1 MFNLEDR
8 VGVFLNPSDDDN
20 EREQAWGNTWGAHAQ
35 RRPSDSRLTLL
46 TLDSDVQGFTAV

>member
-8 VGVFLNPSDDDN
+8 VGVFLNPSDDNN
-20 EREQAWGNTWGAHAQ
+20 EHEHASGKAWGAHAQ

-46 TLDSDVQGFTAV
+46 TLDFDVQGFTAV